1 MTQNREKFLVT
12 GHLLLVAGRWLLK
25 ERPNRIGSQLPA
37 TESRIQIPANNLR
50 AMSVIKL
57 IADSG
62 ATKAEWCLLKNGKK
76 KTIFTQGIS
85 PYFLNTAQITEL
97 LSKELKPH
105 LKNSVVEEV
114 FYYGTGCANP
124 VNARSVKKALL
135 NVFREAKVDVN
146 HDLMAAARALC
157 GKKKGIA
164 CILGTGSNSC
174 YYDGKKIVKNS
185 PGLGYVLGDEG
196 SGAYLGKKV
205 IQYYL
210 YDTFD
215 TELKEKF
222 DEAYHTHAA
231 EILENVYKK
240 PLPNRYLAGFCRF
253 LAENRGHY
261 MIENI
266 IEDGLNDF
274 FFTHLSKYRETS
286 TLPVSFAG
294 GVAFGFQDVLKQLC
308 SSYEFEWGNIMKNP
322 MQGLVVYH
330 G

>member
-1 MTQNREKFLVT
+1 MPSTR
-12 GHLLLVAGRWLLK
+12 
-25 ERPNRIGSQLPA
+25 
-37 TESRIQIPANNLR
+37 
-50 AMSVIKL
+50 L

-62 ATKAEWCLLKNGKK
+62 ATKTEWCLLGNGKR
-76 KTIFTQGIS
+76 KTIITQGIS

-97 LSKELKPH
+97 LANELLPKLKKERVDEI
-105 LKNSVVEEV
+105 N
-114 FYYGTGCANP
+114 YYGTGCANP
-124 VNARSVKKALL
+124 ANASSVKKALL
-135 NVFREAKVDVN
+135 KVLPGSKAEVT

-157 GKKKGIA
+157 GREKGVA

-210 YDTFD
+210 YGTFD
-215 TELKEKF
+215 DELRGRF
-222 DEAYHTHAA
+222 DLTYTTNTA

-240 PLPNRYLAGFCRF
+240 PLPNRYLAGFARF

-274 FFTHLSKYRETS
+274 FFNHLCKYRETW
-286 TLPVSFAG
+286 TLPVHFTGS
-294 GVAFGFQDVLKQLC
+294 VAFGFKDVLQQLC
-308 SSYEFEWGNIMKNP
+308 DSYEFELGRVIKAP
-322 MQGLVVYH
+322 MEGLIEYH
-330 G
+330 S